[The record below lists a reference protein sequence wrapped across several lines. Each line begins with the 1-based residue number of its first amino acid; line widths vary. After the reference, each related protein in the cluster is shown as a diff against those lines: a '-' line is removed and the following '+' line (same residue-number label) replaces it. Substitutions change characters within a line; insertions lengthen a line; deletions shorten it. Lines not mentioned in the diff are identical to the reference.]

1 MSTFSEVLRIL
12 LSRARRLA
20 VIGVG
25 DELQPHDR
33 LGMAVARALE
43 SRNPPGL
50 RVFFAGTMP
59 ENITG
64 PVKEFQPDH
73 ILIMDSAEMGVVPGS
88 AAVIEPGDVP
98 ATLFSAHVIP
108 LPVVMEYLAQA
119 TGAQVT
125 LVGIQPDFQNTGPE
139 LTREEAFG
147 VERIAAATVQAMTR
161 GKTG

>member
-1 MSTFSEVLRIL
+1 MSSFGEIMRIRL
-12 LSRARRLA
+12 GRARRLA

-25 DELQPHDR
+25 DELLPSDR
-33 LGMAVARALE
+33 LGMAVARALD
-43 SRNPPGL
+43 SRSIVGV

-73 ILIMDSAEMGVVPGS
+73 ILIADAAEMNAVPGS

-98 ATLFSAHVIP
+98 ATLFSTHVIP

-119 TGAQVT
+119 TAAQVT
-125 LVGIQPDFQNTGPE
+125 LIGIQPDFSHTG
-139 LTREEAFG
+139 
-147 VERIAAATVQAMTR
+147 
-161 GKTG
+161 